1 MSNSSVYALIAPF
14 IRPISHNSIKLA
26 SSKVEEL
33 RRNTHHWFSKVL
45 IIGIGMLCL
54 AGLPVLAKA
63 IDAHKAIIDNQPENV
78 LAELE
83 SRVAEIWGAD
93 NVWLPNPKV
102 WVQYE
107 ADLGERSAVDFEN
120 GVATVQILIK
130 ATDDPQRELVLEHL
144 RQGVGNLIL
153 AEAKDPLKMIK
164 SQGTAT
170 QTTGQNDVV
179 ATLSKVVK
187 EVRVYLVRQGDSLWK
202 IAQRFRMKTE
212 ALAKLNG
219 IAIDTI
225 LSVGR
230 PLKVMVFSSHDLT
243 LDSGPI
249 PVAKDPL
256 LKDQLLMVD
265 GRPVSQWLVR
275 DFAEE
280 VVRGQ
285 RLSTKTVLGADGIER
300 LAVGVEFKLV
310 ANHLE
315 VRARKFH
322 PLVLSHAE
330 KHELD
335 PALIMAI
342 IHTESMFNPRARSR
356 TPAYGLMQVV
366 PHSGGRDAYR
376 KIYGKKQK
384 LTSKYL
390 YNPKNNIE
398 LGVAYF
404 DILKN
409 KYMKAILD
417 PTSRT
422 YCAVAAYNA
431 GASNVGRAFIPKKSI
446 RKATPVIN
454 RMEPQEVY
462 ARLVDNLPSKE
473 SRNYVRK
480 VLKRTSLYQE
490 W

>member
-1 MSNSSVYALIAPF
+1 MITRSSSVMNSRF
-14 IRPISHNSIKLA
+14 ISPPASNVKLDF
-26 SSKVEEL
+26 SQGQVLGQS
-33 RRNTHHWFSKVL
+33 TYYWFSKIL
-45 IIGIGMLCL
+45 IPGIIMLCL
-54 AGLPVLAKA
+54 AGLPALAKA
-63 IDAHKAIIDNQPENV
+63 IDRHNSIRGDQPENL
-78 LAELE
+78 LAEFE
-83 SRVAEIWGAD
+83 SRAADIWGSD
-93 NVWLPNPKV
+93 NVWLPRPKV

-107 ADLGERSAVDFEN
+107 DDLGERSAVDFEN

-130 ATDDPQRELVLEHL
+130 ATDDPHRELVLEHL

-153 AEAKDPLKMIK
+153 ADAKDPLEMIK
-164 SQGTAT
+164 SQGSAMQTA
-170 QTTGQNDVV
+170 GEKVAGAVV
-179 ATLSKVVK
+179 PVVR

-202 IAQRFRMKTE
+202 IARRFRMKTE
-212 ALAKLNG
+212 VLAKLNG
-219 IAIDTI
+219 IVTDTI
-225 LSVGR
+225 LSIGR
-230 PLKVMVFSSHDLT
+230 PLKVMVFSTHDLR
-243 LDSGPI
+243 LDSTSP

-256 LKDQLLMVD
+256 LKNQLRMVD

-280 VVRGQ
+280 VVGSQPPR
-285 RLSTKTVLGADGIER
+285 TKTVLGADGIER
-300 LAVGVEFKLV
+300 LSVGVEFKLV
-310 ANHLE
+310 SNHLE

-322 PLVLSHAE
+322 SLVLSYA
-330 KHELD
+330 KNYKLD

-376 KIYGKKQK
+376 KIYGRKQK

-409 KYMKAILD
+409 NYMKAILD

-422 YCAVAAYNA
+422 YCAIAAYNA

-446 RKATPVIN
+446 QKATPVIN

-462 ARLVDNLPSKE
+462 ARLVDALPYKE
-473 SRNYVRK
+473 SQNYVRK

-490 W
+490 WH